1 MKRKVIAGVVIG
13 VVLLS
18 LVIGVAVTA
27 VRPPG
32 ERAPVYG
39 RSAGGAVG
47 VIAING
53 VITCGRS
60 TSGFWGAQ
68 TGSEDVIA
76 RLREAGGNPEIKAV
90 VLRLNSPG
98 GTASGA
104 QEIAAEVDKLRRAGK
119 KVVASMG
126 DVAASGAYWIASRTD
141 RIVAN
146 PGTLTGSIGVIMQ
159 TQDLQGLY
167 EKIGVGTETFK
178 SGPHKDMGSPARPIT
193 PEERAIFQGMVD
205 DIYQQF
211 LTTVAEGRK
220 MNPDDVR
227 RLADGRVF
235 TGRQA
240 KEAGLV
246 DELGNYREAIAAAG
260 QLARLGSEPRV
271 IELGP
276 RGLWRELLGGSRKAA
291 LGDLLLKMFLPPD
304 AFSATEK
311 QVIYPAIWLLYPA
324 HFIGRQG

>member
-1 MKRKVIAGVVIG
+1 MRRKIIAGAVVGI
-13 VVLLS
+13 VLLS
-18 LVIGVAVTA
+18 LVIWIAVVAT
-27 VRPPG
+27 RTPG
-32 ERAPVYG
+32 EGVVYG
-39 RSAGGAVG
+39 RSAGAVG

-60 TSGFWGAQ
+60 SSGFWGAQ
-68 TGSEDVIA
+68 TGSEDVLV
-76 RLREAGGNPEIKAV
+76 RLREAARNPEIKAV

-104 QEIAAEVDKLRRAGK
+104 QEIAGEVDRLRQAGK

-141 RIVAN
+141 KIIAN

-178 SGPHKDMGSPARPIT
+178 SGPHKDMGSPARAVT
-193 PEERAIFQGMVD
+193 PDERAIFQSMVD

-220 MNPDDVR
+220 MSPADVR

-240 KEAGLV
+240 REAGLV
-246 DELGNYREAIAAAG
+246 DELGNYREAISAAG
-260 QLARLGSEPRV
+260 QMAGLGRDPRV
-271 IELGP
+271 IEMGP
-276 RGLWRELLGGSRKAA
+276 RGLWQELLGGSRKAA
-291 LGDLLLKMFLPPD
+291 FGDLLQLD
-304 AFSATEK
+304 AFFAGQGEVKSTEK

-324 HFIGRQG
+324 HFIGK

>member
-1 MKRKVIAGVVIG
+1 MKRKVIAGAVVGI
-13 VVLLS
+13 VLLS
-18 LVIGVAVTA
+18 LVIWIAVADTRA
-27 VRPPG
+27 PG
-32 ERAPVYG
+32 EGAVVRG
-39 RSAGGAVG
+39 RSAGAVG

-60 TSGFWGAQ
+60 SGGFWGAQ
-68 TGSEDVIA
+68 TGSEDVLA
-76 RLREAGGNPEIKAV
+76 RLREAAGNPEIKAV

-104 QEIAAEVDKLRRAGK
+104 QEIAGEVDRLRRAGK

-126 DVAASGAYWIASRTD
+126 DVAASGAYWIASRAD
-141 RIVAN
+141 KIIAN
-146 PGTLTGSIGVIMQ
+146 PGTLTGSIGVIME

-167 EKIGVGTETFK
+167 EKIGVNTETFK
-178 SGPHKDMGSPARPIT
+178 SGPHKDMGSPARAVT
-193 PEERAIFQGMVD
+193 PEERTIFQSMVD

-220 MNPDDVR
+220 MNPADVR

-246 DELGNYREAIAAAG
+246 DELGNYREAISAAG
-260 QLARLGSEPRV
+260 QMAGLGHDPRV

-276 RGLWRELLGGSRKAA
+276 RGLWQELLGGSRKAA
-291 LGDLLLKMFLPPD
+291 FGDLLPLG
-304 AFSATEK
+304 AFSAGQGEAKSAEK
-311 QVIYPAIWLLYPA
+311 QVLYPAIWLLYPA
-324 HFIGRQG
+324 YFIGK

>member
-1 MKRKVIAGVVIG
+1 MKRKVIAGVVLG

-18 LVIGVAVTA
+18 LAIGVAVVATRTA
-27 VRPPG
+27 G
-32 ERAPVYG
+32 EGAAVYG
-39 RSAGGAVG
+39 RAGAVG
-47 VIAING
+47 VISING

-60 TSGFWGAQ
+60 SSGFWGAQ

-76 RLREAGGNPEIKAV
+76 RLREAARDPEIKAV

-104 QEIAAEVDKLRRAGK
+104 QEIAGEVDRLRRAGK

-141 RIVAN
+141 KIIAN

-159 TQDLQGLY
+159 TQDLRGLY

-178 SGPHKDMGSPARPIT
+178 SGPHKDMGSPARAVT
-193 PEERAIFQGMVD
+193 PEERTIFQSMVD
-205 DIYQQF
+205 DIYEQF

-220 MNPDDVR
+220 MNPADVR
-227 RLADGRVF
+227 SLADGRVF

-240 KEAGLV
+240 RQAGLV
-246 DELGNYREAIAAAG
+246 DELGNYRQAISVAG
-260 QLARLGSEPRV
+260 QLAGLGRDPRV

-276 RGLWRELLGGSRKAA
+276 RGLWQELLGGSRKVAF
-291 LGDLLLKMFLPPD
+291 GDLLLQPGAVMTRQPEVKN
-304 AFSATEK
+304 AEK

-324 HFIGRQG
+324 HFFGK

>member
-1 MKRKVIAGVVIG
+1 LRRKIIAGAVVGI
-13 VVLLS
+13 VLLS
-18 LVIGVAVTA
+18 LVIWIAVVAT
-27 VRPPG
+27 RTPG
-32 ERAPVYG
+32 EGAVVYG
-39 RSAGGAVG
+39 RSAGAVG

-60 TSGFWGAQ
+60 SSGFWGAQ

-76 RLREAGGNPEIKAV
+76 RLREAAGNPEIKAV

-104 QEIAAEVDKLRRAGK
+104 QEIAGEVDRLRRAGK

-141 RIVAN
+141 KIIAN

-159 TQDLQGLY
+159 TQDLRGLY

-178 SGPHKDMGSPARPIT
+178 SGPHKDMGSPARAVT
-193 PEERAIFQGMVD
+193 PEERAIFQSMVD

-220 MNPDDVR
+220 MNPADVR
-227 RLADGRVF
+227 RLADGRIF

-240 KEAGLV
+240 REAGLV
-246 DELGNYREAIAAAG
+246 DELGNYREAISAAG
-260 QLARLGSEPRV
+260 QMAGLGRDPRV

-276 RGLWRELLGGSRKAA
+276 RGLWQELLGGSRKAA
-291 LGDLLLKMFLPPD
+291 FGDLLPLG
-304 AFSATEK
+304 AFSAGQGEVKSTEK

-324 HFIGRQG
+324 HFIGK

>member
-1 MKRKVIAGVVIG
+1 MKRKIIAGVVVGI
-13 VVLLS
+13 VLLS
-18 LVIGVAVTA
+18 LVIWIAVAVT
-27 VRPPG
+27 RTPG
-32 ERAPVYG
+32 EGAVAYG
-39 RSAGGAVG
+39 RSAGAVG

-60 TSGFWGAQ
+60 SSGFWGAQ
-68 TGSEDVIA
+68 AGSEDVIA
-76 RLREAGGNPEIKAV
+76 RLREAAGNPEIKAV

-104 QEIAAEVDKLRRAGK
+104 QEIAGEVDRLRRAGK
-119 KVVASMG
+119 RVVASMG

-141 RIVAN
+141 KIIAN

-159 TQDLQGLY
+159 TQDLRGLY
-167 EKIGVGTETFK
+167 EKIGVDTETFK
-178 SGPHKDMGSPARPIT
+178 SGPHKDMGSPARAVT
-193 PEERAIFQGMVD
+193 PEERAIFQSMVD

-220 MNPDDVR
+220 MNPADVR

-240 KEAGLV
+240 REAGLV
-246 DELGNYREAIAAAG
+246 DELGNYREAISAAG
-260 QLARLGSEPRV
+260 QMAGLGRDPRV

-276 RGLWRELLGGSRKAA
+276 RGLWQELLGGSRKVAF
-291 LGDLLLKMFLPPD
+291 GDLLQLGAFL
-304 AFSATEK
+304 AGQGEVKSAEK

-324 HFIGRQG
+324 HFIGK

>member
-13 VVLLS
+13 VALLS
-18 LVIGVAVTA
+18 LIIGVLMSLSRTTG
-27 VRPPG
+27 PG
-32 ERAPVYG
+32 VAGYS
-39 RSAGGAVG
+39 RSAGAVG

-53 VITCGRS
+53 VITGGRTS
-60 TSGFWGAQ
+60 SGFWGAQ
-68 TGSEDVIA
+68 AGAEDVIA
-76 RLREAGGNPEIKAV
+76 RLRTAARDPQIKAV

-104 QEIAAEVDKLRRAGK
+104 QEIAREVDRLRRAGK
-119 KVVASMG
+119 KVVASLS
-126 DVAASGAYWIASRTD
+126 DVSASGAYWIACRAD

-159 TQDLQGLY
+159 TQDLRGLY
-167 EKIGVGTETFK
+167 EKLGMGTETFK
-178 SGPHKDMGSPARPIT
+178 SGPHKDMGSPARAVT

-205 DIYQQF
+205 DIYEQF

-220 MNPDDVR
+220 MSLPEVR

-246 DELGNYREAIAAAG
+246 DELGNYYQAIAIAG
-260 QLARLGSEPRV
+260 QLAGLGAEPRV

-276 RGLWRELLGGSRKAA
+276 RGLWQELLGSSKRGTLHDVLQLIIA
-291 LGDLLLKMFLPPD
+291 L
-304 AFSATEK
+304 ATGPQGGAPEK
-311 QVIYPAIWLLYPA
+311 EVVYPAIWLLYPA
-324 HFIGRQG
+324 DLIGK